1 MRSRGSFM
9 RRIVAL
15 ALGVPSNR
23 VSMRPDDILS
33 VCIAVTAKQVHMNH
47 YLLSV
52 TLAFTSIAAG
62 PDNTTF
68 QSYAPYSPELDIA
81 SDTAIVYGV
90 GETFAQ
96 RAAEWR
102 AKGYDVS
109 LMTGIAWGEYGSY
122 YGEGDAFKKNE
133 VQTERSGKLRMHGD
147 STNVGYNVPTPAYI
161 EFIKRYI
168 DPAIDAGVRAVY
180 LEEPEYWANTGWS
193 EAFKQEWKRFYGEP
207 WQVPDS
213 SPDAQYRASKLK
225 YELYFNALREV
236 FAHVDNRGK
245 EKGES
250 IDCIV
255 PTHSLVNYSQ
265 WRIVSPE
272 AHLVDIPQL
281 DGYVAQVWTGTARSR
296 NSYLGVAK
304 ERTFETA
311 YLEYGQMLA
320 MTRPTGKKLWFLH
333 DPVEDNPNRSW
344 NDYRYN
350 YECTV
355 VASLMWPEVHRFEV
369 MPWPDRIFR
378 GQYAKTDMETKS
390 GDRASI
396 PEDYATEILA
406 IINALNDMKQADV
419 TYEAGSRGIGVV
431 ISDTAMFQRAEPT
444 PSDPMLGSFY
454 GLALPLLKAGVPIE
468 VVQLENVGYPDALS
482 RYKVLLL
489 TYENQKPLKPAYHE
503 ALAAWVREGGCLLL
517 VDDGRDPYHTVREW
531 WNEQGATS
539 AKAADHLMRT
549 LGVDG
554 KVWDS
559 SVAVGKGHVRCIA
572 ASPAKLTYEKDGADK
587 VRAWV
592 KELLALQGEELKM
605 APGICIR
612 RGPYVVASVFDESP
626 LPDNSMTIRGQ
637 FADLFDPQLPVIS
650 DKVLMPNQRTLLYDI
665 GGLRTR
671 SEGPRVVAA
680 STRIR
685 DVKVNNESIQ
695 FTTRGPASTVARMRV
710 YLPRAPKVVVIAP
723 ESEIATTWDA
733 ASSTMLLETR
743 NRAEDTGITITY

>member
-1 MRSRGSFM
+1 MKS
-9 RRIVAL
+9 
-15 ALGVPSNR
+15 
-23 VSMRPDDILS
+23 
-33 VCIAVTAKQVHMNH
+33 
-47 YLLSV
+47 YLLLF
-52 TLAFTSIAAG
+52 TAACAAFAAG

-90 GETFAQ
+90 GDSFAQ
-96 RAAEWR
+96 RAADWR

-122 YGEGDAFKKNE
+122 YGDGEAFKKDE
-133 VQTERSGKLRMHGD
+133 VQTERDGKLRMHGN

-168 DPAIDAGVRAVY
+168 DPALDAGVRAVY

-193 EAFKQEWKRFYGEP
+193 EAFKREWQRFYGEP
-207 WQVPDS
+207 WQAPDS

-236 FAHVDNRGK
+236 FAHVDERGK
-245 EKGES
+245 AKGES

-255 PTHSLVNYSQ
+255 PTHSLVNYAQ

-296 NSYLGVAK
+296 NSYAGVAK

-320 MTRPTGKKLWFLH
+320 MTRPTGKRLWFLH

-378 GQYAKTDMETKS
+378 GQYAKTDMDSKS

-396 PEDYATEILA
+396 PEDYATEILT
-406 IINALNDMKQADV
+406 IINALNDMEQKDV
-419 TYEAGSRGIGVV
+419 RYEAGTGNIGVI

-468 VVQLENVGYPDALS
+468 VVQLENVGYPDALT
-482 RYKVLLL
+482 RYKILLL
-489 TYENQKPLKPAYHE
+489 TYEHQKPLKPAYHD
-503 ALAAWVREGGCLLL
+503 ALADWVRSGGRLLF
-517 VDDGRDPYHTVREW
+517 VDDGKDPYHAVREW
-531 WNEQGATS
+531 WNDQGATTS
-539 AKAADHLMRT
+539 KAVDHLLRS
-549 LGVDG
+549 LGVD
-554 KVWDS
+554 KNVWNEAI
-559 SVAVGKGHVRCIA
+559 AVGKGHVRCVSE
-572 ASPAKLTYEKDGADK
+572 SPARLTYDKHGADT

-592 KELLALQGEELKM
+592 GELLAVRGEALKM

-612 RGPYVVASVFDESP
+612 RGPYVVANVFDESP

-637 FADLFDPQLPVIS
+637 FVDLFDPRLPVIS
-650 DKVLMPNQRTLLYDI
+650 DKVLMPNQRTLLYDV
-665 GGLRTR
+665 GKLRKQ
-671 SEGPRVVAA
+671 SEEPRVIAA
-680 STRIR
+680 STRVR
-685 DVKVNNESIQ
+685 DVNVRAESIW
-695 FTTRGPASTVARMRV
+695 FTTRGPAGTAARMRV
-710 YLPRAPKVVVIAP
+710 YLPRAPRVVVVAP

-733 ASSTMLLETR
+733 ASSTLLLETQ